1 MSRSSV
7 LAAMASQ
14 GVTAAEFDYLDGVG
28 SNVQTQLNAKLGSS
42 NPTVTLGTNATFPA
56 GHVVQVVNYQTGA
69 MATGT
74 TTMPHDNT
82 IPQQSSPAEGT
93 EFMTLA
99 ITPASATNKLLIQMI
114 FSASHSVND
123 DFLAALFQDTTA
135 GALSSTMISRVS
147 GAESTHGSFNH
158 FMTAGTTSATTFKLR
173 IGSPSAGT
181 MTFNGV
187 GGAARL
193 GGSIASSITISE
205 IQV

>member
-1 MSRSSV
+1 MADFIIKPTSGNLILKDDQNVARSTVAPTSGATT
-7 LAAMASQ
+7 L
-14 GVTAAEFDYLDGVG
+14 
-28 SNVQTQLNAKLGSS
+28 SNLSLTSS
-42 NPTVTLGTNATFPA
+42 TTFPA
-56 GHVVQVVNYQTGA
+56 GHVVQVVNTQTGA

-74 TTMPHDNT
+74 TTVPHDNT
-82 IPQQSSPAEGT
+82 IPQNTEGN

-99 ITPASATNKLLIQMI
+99 ITPVSATNKLLIQMI
-114 FSASHSVND
+114 FSCSHSVND

-135 GALSSTMISRVS
+135 GALSSTMVSRVS

-158 FMTAGTTSATTFKLR
+158 FMTSGTTSLTTFKLR
-173 IGSPSAGT
+173 IGSPAAGT

-187 GGAARL
+187 AGAARL